1 MARLLGH
8 DPGRRDRRRRLTRRG
23 RYFAPA
29 SANWASSWAAR
40 KYLFLPRSPTVLM
53 LKACL
58 SRSASPSLTP
68 CSALTGALRT
78 SARGLLSHSLSRN
91 ASRLASTAMAIL
103 RVAGSDRDASVA
115 LTSAGGDRRGPAT

>member
-8 DPGRRDRRRRLTRRG
+8 DPGRRARRRRLTRRG

-40 KYLFLPRSPTVLM
+40 KNLFLPRSPTVLM

-68 CSALTGALRT
+68 CRALTGLEDV
-78 SARGLLSHSLSRN
+78 GE
-91 ASRLASTAMAIL
+91 RLALPLLVQERIQ
-103 RVAGSDRDASVA
+103 VGFH
-115 LTSAGGDRRGPAT
+115 GHGDPPRLGKD